1 MIHVAEHVKRNI
13 QSDMIKSLLDA
24 DTKVIVNK
32 HTGKIISI
40 LTVYTVVIVNL
51 VSVVLLNL
59 FKDTTASKI
68 IFPVIIFINPTM
80 AIFGVIFGF
89 IFILIESQ
97 ISIKILG
104 SPNIIYTFVV
114 IGFSLISFVF
124 LYIISSKYWRSL
136 LGIFITFDAIFG
148 WLIPILSSS

>member
-1 MIHVAEHVKRNI
+1 MDVLIAGVA
-13 QSDMIKSLLDA
+13 SGLLFA
-24 DTKVIVNK
+24 
-32 HTGKIISI
+32 SI
-40 LTVYTVVIVNL
+40 LISVGCFVIFQMYRNQVSWVV
-51 VSVVLLNL
+51 NL

-148 WLIPILSSS
+148 WLIPILSLS

>member
-1 MIHVAEHVKRNI
+1 MDILIAGVA
-13 QSDMIKSLLDA
+13 SGLLFA
-24 DTKVIVNK
+24 
-32 HTGKIISI
+32 SI
-40 LTVYTVVIVNL
+40 LISVGCFVIFQMYRNQVSWVV
-51 VSVVLLNL
+51 NL

-114 IGFSLISFVF
+114 IGFSLISFGF

>member
-1 MIHVAEHVKRNI
+1 MDVLIAGVA
-13 QSDMIKSLLDA
+13 SGLLFA
-24 DTKVIVNK
+24 
-32 HTGKIISI
+32 SI
-40 LTVYTVVIVNL
+40 LISVGCFVIFQMYRNQVSWVV
-51 VSVVLLNL
+51 NL

-114 IGFSLISFVF
+114 IGFSLISFGF

-136 LGIFITFDAIFG
+136 LGIFITFAAIFG